1 MSSVDDMLTSM
12 DYKNVLKYFTEISA
26 VPRGS
31 YNNQGISDYIVNF
44 AKEHGLRYVQDEAL
58 NVIIYKDATKGYE
71 NHEPVILQGHMD
83 MVCVKDEGVSHDFTK
98 EGLELAVDGD
108 YLHANKTTLGGDDG
122 IAIAYGLALLAD
134 NTISH
139 PALEIVI
146 TTDEET
152 GMDGAKA
159 LDTSLLK
166 GKYMINVD
174 SEDEGIVLIGC
185 AGGLRLYGELPLKRV
200 KESGIELIVNIGG
213 LKGGHSGAEIHHYR
227 TNATLL
233 LARVL
238 MKLKEEFLFLLITM
252 NGGTK
257 DNAIPSY
264 AEAKLVVSKDQK
276 DEIINRLTSLEEVY
290 KKELEAE
297 EPNLYI
303 KGSLGSDTTEMVLHP
318 TSLEKMLFLL
328 IQAPNGVQVMSSNV
342 EGLVESSL
350 NLGIFEV
357 QEENAVFHF
366 SIRSSVSSYKD
377 YLRDKLIY
385 LFDFLGADSEAN
397 SEYPAWE
404 YQKDSPFRDLVSN
417 VFEKEYGY
425 EPKLLAIH
433 AGLECGIISEKIPG
447 IEIVSIGPDMKDI
460 HTPKERLSIS
470 SSIRV
475 YKFVEKLLEEMK

>member
-1 MSSVDDMLTSM
+1 MSNVNEMLESM

-71 NHEPVILQGHMD
+71 NHEPVIIQGHMD
-83 MVCVKDEGVSHDFTK
+83 MVCVKAEDVSHDFTK
-98 EGLELAVDGD
+98 EGIELLVDGD

-122 IAIAYGLALLAD
+122 IAVAFGLALLAD

-139 PALEIVI
+139 PALEVLI

-159 LDTSLLK
+159 LDPSLLK

-174 SEDEGIVLIGC
+174 SEDEGTVLVGC
-185 AGGLRLYGELPLKRV
+185 AGGLRLYGELPLKRIE
-200 KESGIELIVNIGG
+200 ESGVEATITIGG

-238 MKLKEEFLFLLITM
+238 MKLKEEFQFSLVSM
-252 NGGTK
+252 YGGTK

-264 AEAKLVVSKDQK
+264 AEAKLV
-276 DEIINRLTSLEEVY
+276 LSLEQKNELIDCIGKLEEMY
-290 KKELEAE
+290 KKELEGE

-303 KGSLGSDTTEMVLHP
+303 KGSLGNETKAMVLHP
-318 TSLEKMLFLL
+318 TSFEKMLFLL

-377 YLRDKLIY
+377 YLKDKLIY
-385 LFDFLGADSEAN
+385 LFDFLGAHSDAN

-404 YQKDSPFRDLVSN
+404 YQKESPFRDMVSK

>member
-1 MSSVDDMLTSM
+1 MSSVNEMLESM

-71 NHEPVILQGHMD
+71 NHEPVIIQGHMD
-83 MVCVKDEGVSHDFTK
+83 MVCVKAEDVSHDFTK
-98 EGLELAVDGD
+98 EGIELLVDGD

-122 IAIAYGLALLAD
+122 IAVAFGLALLAD

-139 PALEIVI
+139 PALEVLI

-159 LDTSLLK
+159 LDPSLLK

-174 SEDEGIVLIGC
+174 SEDEGTVLVGC
-185 AGGLRLYGELPLKRV
+185 AGGLRLYGELPLKRIE
-200 KESGIELIVNIGG
+200 ESGVEATITIGG

-238 MKLKEEFLFLLITM
+238 MKLKEEFQFSLVSM
-252 NGGTK
+252 YGGTK

-264 AEAKLVVSKDQK
+264 AEAKLV
-276 DEIINRLTSLEEVY
+276 LSLEQKNELIDCIGKLEEMY
-290 KKELEAE
+290 KKELEGE

-303 KGSLGSDTTEMVLHP
+303 KGSLGNETKAMVLHP
-318 TSLEKMLFLL
+318 TSFEKMLFLL

-377 YLRDKLIY
+377 YLKDKLIY
-385 LFDFLGADSEAN
+385 LFDFLGAHSDAN

-404 YQKDSPFRDLVSN
+404 YQKESPFRDMVSK

>member
-1 MSSVDDMLTSM
+1 MSSVNEMLESM
-12 DYKNVLKYFTEISA
+12 DYKNVIKYFTEISA

-71 NHEPVILQGHMD
+71 NHEPVIIQGHMD
-83 MVCVKDEGVSHDFTK
+83 MVCVKAEDVSHDFTK
-98 EGLELAVDGD
+98 EGIELLVDGD

-122 IAIAYGLALLAD
+122 IAVAFGLALLAD

-139 PALEIVI
+139 PALEVLI

-159 LDTSLLK
+159 LDPSLLK

-174 SEDEGIVLIGC
+174 SEDEGTVLVGC
-185 AGGLRLYGELPLKRV
+185 AGGLRLYGELPLKRIE
-200 KESGIELIVNIGG
+200 ESGVEATITIGG

-238 MKLKEEFLFLLITM
+238 MKLKEEFQFSLVSMF
-252 NGGTK
+252 GGTK

-264 AEAKLVVSKDQK
+264 AEAKLVLSMEQK
-276 DEIINRLTSLEEVY
+276 NELIDCIGKLEEMY
-290 KKELEAE
+290 KKELEGE

-303 KGSLGSDTTEMVLHP
+303 KGSLGNETKAMVLHP
-318 TSLEKMLFLL
+318 TSFEKMLFLL

-385 LFDFLGADSEAN
+385 LFDFLGAHSDAN

-404 YQKDSPFRDLVSN
+404 YQKESPFRDMVSK

>member
-1 MSSVDDMLTSM
+1 MSNVNEMLESM

-58 NVIIYKDATKGYE
+58 NVVIYKDATPGYE
-71 NHEPVILQGHMD
+71 HREPVILQGHMD
-83 MVCVKDEGVSHDFTK
+83 MVCVKGEGVNHDFTK
-98 EGLELAVDGD
+98 EGLELLVNGD
-108 YLHANKTTLGGDDG
+108 YLHANETTLGGDDG

-139 PALEIVI
+139 PALEILI

-159 LDTSLLK
+159 LDPSLLK

-174 SEDEGIVLIGC
+174 SEEEGTILIGC
-185 AGGLRLYGELPLKRV
+185 AGGLRLYGELPVKRGDV
-200 KESGIELIVNIGG
+200 TGTEVTITIGG

-238 MKLKEEFLFLLITM
+238 MKLKEEFQYSLVSMF
-252 NGGTK
+252 GGTK
-257 DNAIPSY
+257 DNAIPSF
-264 AEAKLVVSKDQK
+264 AEAKLVLDPEQRN
-276 DEIINRLTSLEEVY
+276 EILDSIVKLEEIY
-290 KKELEAE
+290 KKELEGE

-303 KGSLGSDTTEMVLHP
+303 KGSLGEEVTAKALHP
-318 TSLEKMLFLL
+318 TSFEKMLFLL

-350 NLGIFEV
+350 NLGIFEL
-357 QEENAVFHF
+357 EEEQAIYHF
-366 SIRSSVSSYKD
+366 SVRSSISSYRD

-385 LFDFLGADSEAN
+385 MFDFLGAESEAN

-404 YQKDSPFRDLVSN
+404 YQKESPFRDLVCK
-417 VFEKEYGY
+417 VFEAEYGH
-425 EPKLLAIH
+425 EPQLLAIH

-447 IEIVSIGPDMKDI
+447 IEIISIGPEMHDI
-460 HTPKERLSIS
+460 HTPKERLSIT

-475 YKFVEKLLEEMK
+475 YKFVEKILENMK

>member
-1 MSSVDDMLTSM
+1 MSSVNEMLESM

-71 NHEPVILQGHMD
+71 NHEPVIIQGHMD
-83 MVCVKDEGVSHDFTK
+83 MVCVKAEDVSHDFTK
-98 EGLELAVDGD
+98 EGIELLVDGD

-122 IAIAYGLALLAD
+122 IAVAFGLALLAD

-139 PALEIVI
+139 PALEVLI

-152 GMDGAKA
+152 CMDGAKA
-159 LDTSLLK
+159 LDPSLLK

-174 SEDEGIVLIGC
+174 SEDEGTVLVGC
-185 AGGLRLYGELPLKRV
+185 AGGLRLYGELPLKRIE
-200 KESGIELIVNIGG
+200 ESGVEATITIGG

-238 MKLKEEFLFLLITM
+238 MKLKEEFQFSLVSM
-252 NGGTK
+252 YGGTK

-264 AEAKLVVSKDQK
+264 AEAKLVLSMEQK
-276 DEIINRLTSLEEVY
+276 NELIDCIGKLEEMY
-290 KKELEAE
+290 KKELEGE

-303 KGSLGSDTTEMVLHP
+303 KGSLGNETKAMVLHP
-318 TSLEKMLFLL
+318 TSFEKMLFLL

-385 LFDFLGADSEAN
+385 LFDFLGAHSDAN

-404 YQKDSPFRDLVSN
+404 YQKESPFRDMVSK

>member
-1 MSSVDDMLTSM
+1 MSSVNEMLESM

-71 NHEPVILQGHMD
+71 NHEPVIIQGHMD
-83 MVCVKDEGVSHDFTK
+83 MVCVKAEDVSHDFTK
-98 EGLELAVDGD
+98 EGIELLVDGD

-122 IAIAYGLALLAD
+122 IAVAFGLALLAD

-139 PALEIVI
+139 PALEVLI

-159 LDTSLLK
+159 LDPSLLK

-174 SEDEGIVLIGC
+174 SEDEGTVLVGC
-185 AGGLRLYGELPLKRV
+185 AGGLRLYGELPLKRIE
-200 KESGIELIVNIGG
+200 ESGVEATITIGG

-238 MKLKEEFLFLLITM
+238 MKLKEEFQFSLVSM
-252 NGGTK
+252 YGGTK

-264 AEAKLVVSKDQK
+264 AEAKLVLSMEQK
-276 DEIINRLTSLEEVY
+276 NELIDCIGKLEEMY
-290 KKELEAE
+290 KKELEGE

-303 KGSLGSDTTEMVLHP
+303 KGSLGNETKAMVLHP
-318 TSLEKMLFLL
+318 TSFEKMLFLL

-385 LFDFLGADSEAN
+385 LFDFLGAHSDAN

-404 YQKDSPFRDLVSN
+404 YQKESPFRDMVSK

>member
-1 MSSVDDMLTSM
+1 MSSVNEMLESM

-71 NHEPVILQGHMD
+71 NHEPVIIQGHMD
-83 MVCVKDEGVSHDFTK
+83 MVCVKAEDVSHDFTK
-98 EGLELAVDGD
+98 EGIELLVDGD

-122 IAIAYGLALLAD
+122 IAVAFGLALLAD

-139 PALEIVI
+139 PALEVLI

-159 LDTSLLK
+159 LDPSLLK

-174 SEDEGIVLIGC
+174 SEDEGTVLVGC
-185 AGGLRLYGELPLKRV
+185 AGGLRLYGELPLKRIE
-200 KESGIELIVNIGG
+200 ESGVEATITIGG

-238 MKLKEEFLFLLITM
+238 MKLKEEFQFSLVSMF
-252 NGGTK
+252 GGTK

-264 AEAKLVVSKDQK
+264 AEAKLVLSMEQK
-276 DEIINRLTSLEEVY
+276 NELIDCIGKLEEMY
-290 KKELEAE
+290 KKELEGE

-303 KGSLGSDTTEMVLHP
+303 KGSLGNETKAMVLHP
-318 TSLEKMLFLL
+318 TSFEKMLFLL

-385 LFDFLGADSEAN
+385 LFDFLGAHSDAN

-404 YQKDSPFRDLVSN
+404 YQKESPFRDMVSK